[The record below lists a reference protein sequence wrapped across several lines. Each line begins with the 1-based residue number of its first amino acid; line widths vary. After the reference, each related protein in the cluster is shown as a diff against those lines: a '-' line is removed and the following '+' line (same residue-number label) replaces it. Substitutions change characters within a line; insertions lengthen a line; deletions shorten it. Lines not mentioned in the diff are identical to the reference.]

1 MKKLF
6 YFINAKLLF
15 MLMLITVLLA
25 ACSEQ
30 DSKSNGDNGLNV
42 SSYYPLDISPTALHE
57 RITVQFNRVSGIGAE
72 DTDACL
78 PYYDIKIGTDDNI
91 NNALHYGKTNIVIN
105 TCKPM
110 KNWRQTIRKAAVRN
124 NKYCIT
130 DESIYI
136 DELKLNSFADAIFQK
151 LPKLDLN
158 KVNKE
163 TQELGKEILKLN
175 PNVNY
180 LSFDVI
186 DLWDANCLA
195 KSLLTNI
202 GSLTFDP
209 VTYNVIQDR

>member
-1 MKKLF
+1 MLA
-6 YFINAKLLF
+6 YNFINFIHVVDLSLLNFIDYSDLIEGSCLYQDDGKLHLT
-15 MLMLITVLLA
+15 LN
-25 ACSEQ
+25 
-30 DSKSNGDNGLNV
+30 SKTKKFLTSFIVDNINN
-42 SSYYPLDISPTALHE
+42 ALKKFLTSF
-57 RITVQFNRVSGIGAE
+57 IV
-72 DTDACL
+72 
-78 PYYDIKIGTDDNI
+78 DNI

-163 TQELGKEILKLN
+163 TQELGKEVLKLN

-209 VTYNVIQDR
+209 VTYNVIQDRQ